1 MDVYLVTVIAYLL
14 LLVGISVWLGL
25 RVKSQEDFMVAGRSL
40 TWPILVGTLLA
51 TWIGSGSIFGG
62 GTLGYQQG
70 FAALWQPAGAWL
82 GIVVIYFVAGG
93 GAPVRACSGP
103 RLLCGGRAPFR

>member
-25 RVKSQEDFMVAGRSL
+25 RVKTQEDFMVAGRSL

-62 GTLGYQQG
+62 GTLRYQQG
-70 FAALWQPAGAWL
+70 VAALWQPAGAWL
-82 GIVVIYFVAGG
+82 GIVRIYFVAGRPG
-93 GAPVRACSGP
+93 PGRGVAVAP
-103 RLLCGGRAPFR
+103 RLGGRGG

>member
-1 MDVYLVTVIAYLL
+1 
-14 LLVGISVWLGL
+14 
-25 RVKSQEDFMVAGRSL
+25 MVAGRTL

-82 GIVVIYFVAGG
+82 GIVIIYFVAGG
-93 GAPVRACSGP
+93 GTPLSPILCAHITERRAVPVSTRAVSAAP
-103 RLLCGGRAPFR
+103 LPFARTIAIFPF